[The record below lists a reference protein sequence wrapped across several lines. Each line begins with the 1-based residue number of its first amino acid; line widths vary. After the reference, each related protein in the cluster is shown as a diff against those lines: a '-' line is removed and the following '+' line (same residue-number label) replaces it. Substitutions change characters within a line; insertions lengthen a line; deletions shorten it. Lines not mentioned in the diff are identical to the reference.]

1 MTCRLGNRPRYSAL
15 YSLILHSLIVCSTS
29 SASIQIF
36 LRILAEERKL
46 TIETLYYRAASV
58 NVLEIYMD
66 EVKHVNVLVERRVGS
81 MQASWPPIIRAIL
94 AEGEIVGS
102 KRTLARAQ
110 WF

>member
-1 MTCRLGNRPRYSAL
+1 
-15 YSLILHSLIVCSTS
+15 
-29 SASIQIF
+29 
-36 LRILAEERKL
+36 
-46 TIETLYYRAASV
+46 
-58 NVLEIYMD
+58 MD

-102 KRTLARAQ
+102 KRTLARAR